1 MTDLKDQ
8 TNTMNKEIHFYMDA
22 SYPFYADQV
31 CMNYDDTRS
40 SIERG
45 YEVIHTTSLVNLSFD
60 LLDLGYRIFVHRR
73 GKSLECKLGSM
84 EGTYKEIRRPHN
96 ILKMLIAG
104 VFDDVLS
111 PECNNS
117 KSVM

>member
-8 TNTMNKEIHFYMDA
+8 TNMMNKEIHFYMDA

-31 CMNYDDTRS
+31 CMTYDDTCS

-45 YEVIHTTSLVNLSFD
+45 HEIIHTTSLVNLSFD
-60 LLDLGYRIFVHRR
+60 LFDLGYRIFVHRR
-73 GKSLECKLGSM
+73 DKSLECKLGSM
-84 EGTYKEIRRPHN
+84 NGTDKEIRRPHN

-111 PECNNS
+111 PECNDS
-117 KSVM
+117 K

>member
-73 GKSLECKLGSM
+73 GRLLECKLGSM
-84 EGTYKEIRRPHN
+84 DGTDKEIRRPHN

-111 PECNNS
+111 AECNYS
-117 KSVM
+117 K